1 MSTSNGS
8 TPTATVTDQM
18 ADAVSRG
25 QSLLTEFATGVSE
38 LWSAA
43 LSGADDAARRS
54 GAGSLPTAF
63 PSADE
68 IVDRAYDTGIA
79 VLELQRSAAHQ
90 VLGAFTAL
98 RRP

>member
-1 MSTSNGS
+1 MSTSH
-8 TPTATVTDQM
+8 PTTSTVTDQM
-18 ADAVSRG
+18 TDALTRG
-25 QSLLTEFATGVSE
+25 QSMLTELATGVGE

-54 GAGSLPTAF
+54 GAGSVPAL
-63 PSADE
+63 PSATE

-90 VLGAFTAL
+90 VIGSFAAL